1 MELDLQIGVQ
11 RPQAPPLGDLPIGY
25 QFSPIGFPVQL
36 VGGEEDSVVKHAF
49 QLEVGFDLGL
59 IDVVLGLAELP
70 GVKKEDIEV
79 SIDGNHIAISAE
91 VKKEHEEKN
100 GERVL
105 RSERYYGKF
114 SRSFQLAQDVD
125 ESTAQAKYSDGVL
138 QLVLPKKAA
147 VSAKKLYIQ

>member
-1 MELDLQIGVQ
+1 MANITRYD
-11 RPQAPPLGDLPIGY
+11 PFDDMFGDLLKGFFVRPVSFEGPS
-25 QFSPIGFPVQL
+25 QFPVK
-36 VGGEEDSVVKHAF
+36 VDVTEGDNAYKVK
-49 QLEVGFDLGL
+49 
-59 IDVVLGLAELP
+59 AELP
-70 GVKKEDIEV
+70 GVKKEDIDV
-79 SIDGNHIAISAE
+79 SIDGSQISINAE
-91 VKKEHEEKN
+91 VKKEHEEKD

-138 QLVLPKKAA
+138 ELILPKKAA

>member
-1 MELDLQIGVQ
+1 MANITRYDPFDEMF
-11 RPQAPPLGDLPIGY
+11 GDLLKGFFVRPVSFEGPS
-25 QFSPIGFPVQL
+25 QFPVK
-36 VGGEEDSVVKHAF
+36 V
-49 QLEVGFDLGL
+49 
-59 IDVVLGLAELP
+59 DVTEGDNAYKVQAELP
-70 GVKKEDIEV
+70 GVRKEDINV
-79 SIDGNHIAISAE
+79 SIDGSQISINAE
-91 VKKEHEEKN
+91 VKKELEEKD

-138 QLVLPKKAA
+138 QLILPKKAA

>member
-1 MELDLQIGVQ
+1 MANIMRYDPFDEMF
-11 RPQAPPLGDLPIGY
+11 GDLLKGILVRPVSFEDPS
-25 QFSPIGFPVQL
+25 QFPVK
-36 VGGEEDSVVKHAF
+36 V
-49 QLEVGFDLGL
+49 
-59 IDVVLGLAELP
+59 DVTEGDNAYKVQAELP
-70 GVKKEDIEV
+70 GVKKEDINV

-114 SRSFQLAQDVD
+114 SRSFQLSQDVD

-138 QLVLPKKAA
+138 QLVLPKKAP
-147 VSAKKLYIQ
+147 VSAKKLSIQ

>member
-1 MELDLQIGVQ
+1 MANITRYDPFDDIF
-11 RPQAPPLGDLPIGY
+11 GDLLKGFFVRPVSFEGPS
-25 QFSPIGFPVQL
+25 QFPVK
-36 VGGEEDSVVKHAF
+36 VDVTEGDNAYKVK
-49 QLEVGFDLGL
+49 
-59 IDVVLGLAELP
+59 AELP
-70 GVKKEDIEV
+70 GVKKEDINV
-79 SIDGNHIAISAE
+79 SIDGSQISINAE
-91 VKKEHEEKN
+91 VKKEHEEKD

-138 QLVLPKKAA
+138 ELVLPKKAA

>member
-1 MELDLQIGVQ
+1 MANIMRYDPFDEMF
-11 RPQAPPLGDLPIGY
+11 GDLLNGIFVRPVSFEDPS
-25 QFSPIGFPVQL
+25 QFPVK
-36 VGGEEDSVVKHAF
+36 V
-49 QLEVGFDLGL
+49 
-59 IDVVLGLAELP
+59 DVTEGDNAYKVQAELP
-70 GVKKEDIEV
+70 GVKKEDINV

-114 SRSFQLAQDVD
+114 SRSFQLSQDVD

-147 VSAKKLYIQ
+147 VSAKKLSIQ

>member
-1 MELDLQIGVQ
+1 MANIMRYDPFDEMF
-11 RPQAPPLGDLPIGY
+11 GDLLKGIFVRPVSFEDPS
-25 QFSPIGFPVQL
+25 QFPVK
-36 VGGEEDSVVKHAF
+36 V
-49 QLEVGFDLGL
+49 
-59 IDVVLGLAELP
+59 DVTEGDNAYKVQAELP
-70 GVKKEDIEV
+70 GVKKEDINV

-114 SRSFQLAQDVD
+114 SRSFQLSQDVD

-147 VSAKKLYIQ
+147 VSAKKLSIQ